1 MSIEPYCAELR
12 DSPEPPCTPG
22 ISPTPSSPRIT
33 RTSTVRVLSL
43 SILSRSFVPNA
54 PSDLVVASPLKSSR
68 TFSPNVTMLF
78 ISTSSLMM
86 IQEQKRSN
94 WWRRK
99 ISQALHAESLM
110 RLWRVGVH
118 KIPIHIQRTQEYLL
132 PKSPVN
138 SYTSLSIQ
146 YIL

>member
-1 MSIEPYCAELR
+1 
-12 DSPEPPCTPG
+12 
-22 ISPTPSSPRIT
+22 
-33 RTSTVRVLSL
+33 
-43 SILSRSFVPNA
+43 
-54 PSDLVVASPLKSSR
+54 
-68 TFSPNVTMLF
+68 MLF

-86 IQEQKRSN
+86 IQERKRSD
-94 WWRRK
+94 WWQRK

-132 PKSPVN
+132 PISPVN